1 MAAHSGKHA
10 PCPGEGGGRGE
21 VKEQEAGAERGK
33 KGGGSSGE
41 REGDRGAGIST
52 SLITQISVTIK
63 GEIERRDY
71 AEEN

>member
-1 MAAHSGKHA
+1 M
-10 PCPGEGGGRGE
+10 
-21 VKEQEAGAERGK
+21 KEQEAGAERGK